1 MYKVENKTRARCQV
15 AKKAMKAK
23 LTNTLRREER
33 KKRKKGQICKVK

>member
-23 LTNTLRREER
+23 LTNTWRGKER
-33 KKRKKGQICKVK
+33 KKRKKD